1 MVEKVNKRILLID
14 DDPVTNMINAKLIF
28 IGFNIKAGAYTNGR
42 EALDQ
47 FRRWLDSEPDQFPD
61 IIFLDVNMPVMNG
74 WEFLTEYQKL
84 PRALLEKCSVFLLT
98 SSIDHEDIEKSKRY
112 ETVREF
118 ISKPLTPDKLK
129 MLIEV

>member
-1 MVEKVNKRILLID
+1 MEKVSKRILLID
-14 DDPVTNMINAKLIF
+14 DDPVTNMINAKLIS

-47 FRRWLDSEPDQFPD
+47 FKRWLDSDPDQFPD
-61 IIFLDVNMPVMNG
+61 IIFLDVNMPVMDG

-84 PRALLEKCSVFLLT
+84 PNALREKCTVFLLT
-98 SSIDHEDIEKSKRY
+98 SSIDLEDIKKSRSY

-129 MLIEV
+129 MLIEA